1 MHRAVQLAGQDQQV
15 TSLLFPPAAL
25 PAPLPATALPAV
37 RVFNRLIETNPA
49 QLAAVQQ
56 ILAGQ
61 GGRAP
66 YIVFGPPGTGKTVT
80 MVETI
85 KQVSCCKSGLASV
98 ELTDVLCQVLQLPG
112 TRVVAAAPSNTAADL
127 LAERLL
133 DHLGRGK
140 LLRLH
145 AASRQLSDLPDRLK
159 SVSNIG
165 PNGVA
170 FPR

>member
-1 MHRAVQLAGQDQQV
+1 
-15 TSLLFPPAAL
+15 
-25 PAPLPATALPAV
+25 
-37 RVFNRLIETNPA
+37 
-49 QLAAVQQ
+49 
-56 ILAGQ
+56 
-61 GGRAP
+61 
-66 YIVFGPPGTGKTVT
+66 

-85 KQVSCCKSGLASV
+85 KQVSCQKSSLVS
-98 ELTDVLCQVLQLPG
+98 LTLVVIDVLCQVLQLPG

-145 AASRQLSDLPDRLK
+145 AASRQLSAVPERLK

-165 PNGVA
+165 PDGVS